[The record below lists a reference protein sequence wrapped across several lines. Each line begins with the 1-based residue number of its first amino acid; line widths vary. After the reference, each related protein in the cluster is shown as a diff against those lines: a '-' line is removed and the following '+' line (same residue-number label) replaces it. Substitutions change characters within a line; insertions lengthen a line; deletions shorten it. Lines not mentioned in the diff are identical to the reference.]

1 MISREEYIE
10 TAGNVVAATFDSYH
24 VTATARDGRALI
36 VPMSYQVNEETF
48 HRPFELAK
56 GEPGENQ
63 AEIDRVIAA
72 AIAKG
77 QDPGIVD
84 EESLR
89 KLMEQRN
96 IGSDC
101 SRFAFSSC
109 VNLFR
114 ALGLGPYSASVYWAG
129 DEVREVHAARESW
142 QVVLDESGNPRDLMM
157 EEKEILENADQ
168 ISVKWICDTFSKL
181 KPAFII
187 SSARMSD
194 ERNAV
199 EVDPVDVLPG
209 DLIVFSKPDSP
220 KVTHVGSIAEVETM
234 RDEALIRFAHSWNT
248 RHFDAGLRMD
258 EVVIGDGEVE
268 WSHPD
273 LGDPAR
279 YSAFGFRR
287 PLPLDNLLKNL

>member
-1 MISREEYIE
+1 MISREQYGEV
-10 TAGNVVAATFDSYH
+10 AGNVVAATFDSYH
-24 VTATARDGRALI
+24 VTATARDGRVLI

-114 ALGLGPYSASVYWAG
+114 ALGLGPYSASVYWTG
-129 DEVREVHAARESW
+129 EEVRQTHATRESW
-142 QVVLDESGNPRDLMM
+142 QATDDSKNPRDLTPG
-157 EEKEILENADQ
+157 EENWLNQAEQVDVQ
-168 ISVKWICDTFSKL
+168 WICNTFGLL
-181 KPAFII
+181 KPAFIT

-194 ERNAV
+194 ERNAI

-220 KVTHVGSIAEVETM
+220 KVTHVGSIAEVETT

-279 YSAFGFRR
+279 YSAFSFRR